1 MWRAAGI
8 ALLIAL
14 AMAFAFWQGR
24 SPGFLNAGVDECRV
38 AYARAKSAA
47 ESASVDAAHPSSGP
61 QKTAQSVSCG
71 TLRTTGAL
79 R

>member
-14 AMAFAFWQGR
+14 AMAFAFWRGR

-47 ESASVDAAHPSSGP
+47 ESASADAAHPASGP
-61 QKTAQSVSCG
+61 QKQAPSVSCG
-71 TLRTTGAL
+71 TLRVTGAL